1 MFRAN
6 CLKNKWYMHFVPL
19 FILLVVCS
27 VFYLHYIK
35 CVKHLK
41 EKFMFVCLVGAIK
54 TFDELRPRHSSFHI
68 MSMSVLQVK
77 YLNTHN
83 NREYSKEKV

>member
-1 MFRAN
+1 
-6 CLKNKWYMHFVPL
+6 MHFVQL
-19 FILLVVCS
+19 FIVLVVCS
-27 VFYLHYIK
+27 VFYLHYIM
-35 CVKHLK
+35 CFKHLK
-41 EKFMFVCLVGAIK
+41 GNFMFACLAGAIK
-54 TFDELRPRHSSFHI
+54 TFDVHSPRHSSVHI